1 MVYKKEKMNTRENEL
16 KSLNKLDITDT
27 KYGDADLTSKRRK
40 LHKIKEQEEYEDED
54 DTYLNFVEKI
64 DKHCLHSSFSDA
76 STSQN
81 DFENSISS
89 SPHKTKSSAKNN
101 LIISNK
107 PSLTSKGFENSFKLL
122 QSQVQANSKKKK
134 QLLENLNTNHKLS
147 TSSETNLYTVKE
159 EDPTRLELELEA
171 LQRIQKFVSNLEK
184 EKCPAQLLKSGHIL
198 TPHLVLLYNFVS
210 KGLSKDSLSTVEKNL
225 ETKCNSYCGIED
237 DSNLKYHVGKN
248 ACGEKCLKIIRS
260 FLNHEKGTFSFPL
273 TKLIIT
279 LFLNS

>member
-64 DKHCLHSSFSDA
+64 DKHCLHSSLSDT

-89 SPHKTKSSAKNN
+89 SPHKTQSSAKNN

-122 QSQVQANSKKKK
+122 QSQVKANSKKKK
-134 QLLENLNTNHKLS
+134 QLLENLNTNHKFS
-147 TSSETNLYTVKE
+147 TSPETNLYTVTE

-171 LQRIQKFVSNLEK
+171 LQRIQKFVSNLET
-184 EKCPAQLLKSGHIL
+184 EKCTEQLIKSGHIL

-210 KGLSKDSLSTVEKNL
+210 KGLSKDSFSTTEKTL
-225 ETKCNSYCGIED
+225 QTKCNSYCGIED

-248 ACGEKCLKIIRS
+248 ASGEKCLKIIRS
-260 FLNHEKGTFSFPL
+260 FINHEKGTFSFH
-273 TKLIIT
+273 
-279 LFLNS
+279 